1 MPAAEREVGEYG
13 MVSISYVL
21 AAAFATV
28 FFAILANFIVIQYA
42 SGAVRA
48 ALDEGVRNG
57 ARADSDS
64 SVCQSTI
71 EEVLESVLGGPY
83 GTEVATSCQ
92 DTGDHMVATAS
103 ATFRGF
109 APLVPDLS
117 MDFEAIAARERF
129 VEPTAP

>member
-1 MPAAEREVGEYG
+1 MPAADQTAGERG

-21 AAAFATV
+21 AAAFAMV

-42 SGAVRA
+42 AGAVRA

-57 ARADSDS
+57 ARADSDTT
-64 SVCQSTI
+64 VCLSTI
-71 EEVLESVLGGPY
+71 EEVLSSVLGGPY
-83 GTEVATSCQ
+83 GADVATACR
-92 DTGDHMVATAS
+92 DDGDVMVATAS

-117 MDFEAIAARERF
+117 IDFEAVAARERF
-129 VEPTAP
+129 VEPSTP

>member
-21 AAAFATV
+21 AAAFAMV

-42 SGAVRA
+42 SGAMRA

-64 SVCQSTI
+64 NVCQSTI
-71 EEVLESVLGGPY
+71 DEVLESVLGGPY
-83 GTEVATSCQ
+83 GADVATSCQ
-92 DTGDHMVATAS
+92 DTGDLMVATAS

-109 APLVPDLS
+109 APLLPDLS
-117 MDFEAIAARERF
+117 IDFEAIAARERF

>member
-1 MPAAEREVGEYG
+1 MLAADSDVGERG

-21 AAAFATV
+21 AAAFAMV

-57 ARADSDS
+57 ARADSDAD
-64 SVCQSTI
+64 VCQSTI
-71 EEVLESVLGGPY
+71 DEVLDSVLGGPY
-83 GTEVATSCQ
+83 GAEVVTSCQ
-92 DTGDHMVATAS
+92 DTGDLMVATAS

-109 APLVPDLS
+109 APLVPDLAI
-117 MDFEAIAARERF
+117 DFEAIAARERF
-129 VEPTAP
+129 VEPRLP